1 VGGTRS
7 GRHGAEGSLEEL
19 AKSRGFTIAHELRG
33 EQIHWDGA
41 EGQVLWPE
49 AASNAGILPAKNN
62 DSIVMRWEFGS
73 RAFLL
78 PGDAEKQAERQIL
91 AESTAESLHADVLKI
106 GHHGGKNS
114 TTEDFSAAVRPRL
127 AVISSRENNSYGHP
141 SPELLERLDKAGV
154 RVLRT
159 NRNGAVHIFTD
170 GSDPEV
176 SCFVPCPE
184 ATPVPASVQ
193 AHAPEN

>member
-1 VGGTRS
+1 
-7 GRHGAEGSLEEL
+7 
-19 AKSRGFTIAHELRG
+19 
-33 EQIHWDGA
+33 
-41 EGQVLWPE
+41 
-49 AASNAGILPAKNN
+49 
-62 DSIVMRWEFGS
+62 
-73 RAFLL
+73 
-78 PGDAEKQAERQIL
+78 
-91 AESTAESLHADVLKI
+91 
-106 GHHGGKNS
+106 
-114 TTEDFSAAVRPRL
+114 
-127 AVISSRENNSYGHP
+127 VISSRENNSYGHP